1 MRVWCIGLSD
11 NARCQRRIVPLPHE
25 EDGDLHRLG
34 RADEMSGIEA
44 DKIAIRGRFQAEH
57 ETLTY

>member
-11 NARCQRRIVPLPHE
+11 NDRCQRRIVPLPHE

-44 DKIAIRGRFQAEH
+44 DKIAIRGRFEAEH